1 MRAFV
6 TVLALAALVATA
18 AVAKTVRPD
27 FGKTYQSDAQGYQSY
42 ANPDRVFGNG
52 NEPPGQ

>member
-42 ANPDRVFGNG
+42 ANRLFGNG